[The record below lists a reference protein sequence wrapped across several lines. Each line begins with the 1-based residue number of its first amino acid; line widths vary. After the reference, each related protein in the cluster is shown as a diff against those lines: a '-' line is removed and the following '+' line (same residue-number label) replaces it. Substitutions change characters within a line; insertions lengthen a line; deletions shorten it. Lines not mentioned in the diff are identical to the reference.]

1 MCFSAGLASQAWTRH
16 RGFLLPELW
25 PEGAASPPEL
35 GHLGTK
41 PFSPSLGTRVWGQR
55 ASSQPPRKARV
66 LRRVLCFLS
75 NTDPGQ
81 QLRQEF
87 TELVFFLM
95 KCVPEAGGECPLCFK
110 VGMVP

>member
-66 LRRVLCFLS
+66 LRRVLRFLS
-75 NTDPGQ
+75 NTLTPASSFGKNLQ
-81 QLRQEF
+81 NW
-87 TELVFFLM
+87 FFFDEM
-95 KCVPEAGGECPLCFK
+95 CS
-110 VGMVP
+110 